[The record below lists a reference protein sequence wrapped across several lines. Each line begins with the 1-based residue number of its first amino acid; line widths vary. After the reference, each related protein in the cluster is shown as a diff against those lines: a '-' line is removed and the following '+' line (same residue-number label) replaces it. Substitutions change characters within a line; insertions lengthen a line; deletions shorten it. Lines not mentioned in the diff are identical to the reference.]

1 MWCFI
6 MRTIRLS
13 ALLFLVVLLTGCLQ
27 PDWKEAQQDE
37 EDLLSLATNVSVE
50 EEPFDEELEED
61 IQSILEEEVTEELDL
76 PKKEVRAG
84 QLISFPNLK
93 ATDPDGDEILYTF
106 SEPLDEK
113 GEWQTQE
120 GDEGSYKV
128 TITASDGTS
137 SVKQDV
143 LLVVLPSNYAPDIE
157 VEGTIT
163 VLEGETFDLEITV
176 TDQDEDDV
184 NVSYQGWQTSLPY
197 TTTFEDA
204 GIYTITIVA
213 TDGKKTTKKDVDIIV
228 ENVNREPTIVE
239 LDDATVTE
247 NDLITIVPTVED
259 LDGDEVIVSFSEPF
273 GDEGTWQTS
282 PGDVGVYDITIEA
295 SDGEF
300 IVSTNFKLT
309 VEDFDDPPV
318 ISGAEDITVTETETV
333 QLQITAEDPEGKDV
347 KITISGWMDSMEKE
361 TGYQDAGR
369 YEVIILASDGTT
381 NSTETIYVTVEDVN
395 RAPEFNPDA
404 FS

>member
-1 MWCFI
+1 

-50 EEPFDEELEED
+50 EESFDEELEED
-61 IQSILEEEVTEELDL
+61 VKEELDL

-84 QLISFPNLK
+84 QLVSFPNLK

-106 SEPLDEK
+106 SDPLDEQ

-163 VLEGETFDLEITV
+163 VVEGETFDLEATV
-176 TDQDEDDV
+176 TDKDEDKV

-247 NDLITIVPTVED
+247 NDLVTIVR
-259 LDGDEVIVSFSEPF
+259 
-273 GDEGTWQTS
+273 
-282 PGDVGVYDITIEA
+282 
-295 SDGEF
+295 
-300 IVSTNFKLT
+300 
-309 VEDFDDPPV
+309 
-318 ISGAEDITVTETETV
+318 
-333 QLQITAEDPEGKDV
+333 
-347 KITISGWMDSMEKE
+347 KE
-361 TGYQDAGR
+361 
-369 YEVIILASDGTT
+369 
-381 NSTETIYVTVEDVN
+381 
-395 RAPEFNPDA
+395 
-404 FS
+404 